1 MILGFFF
8 VRPIPLPEEELNC
21 DAYSETSS
29 SAHEQRNSTYTP
41 LLNHDPHINEE
52 QEDDTRIELELSQSC
67 ETSRRILS
75 RGRHVAMAPNMLP
88 NVHGVKLWCSS
99 DFWLLCSILS
109 IRTFFPTY
117 LQSSSF
123 IF

>member
-8 VRPIPLPEEELNC
+8 VRPIPLPEEELNSEV
-21 DAYSETSS
+21 YSETSS

-67 ETSRRILS
+67 ETSRRSLS

-109 IRTFFPTY
+109 IRTFSLPIY
-117 LQSSSF
+117 DLLLF